1 MIKKI
6 NLRNPYFIKAE
17 DTNLHTA
24 NLKLYIY
31 TGEINVRGTL
41 KYSISK
47 TELGTNNYVV
57 FEISELVRDY
67 LEIEFN
73 NDYASQVV
81 FVSYD
86 LDIINSSST
95 TLYTDSDVFIAADGY
110 SYFEEGLKGQENL
123 LDNIN
128 KISSWT
134 LSENNITI
142 DEDNAT
148 APNGTTTA
156 TKLQSGG
163 GFSFAAANF
172 TELGNYTFSVF
183 AKAGNVNYI
192 ALRAPDSN
200 QNIQYFDILNGT
212 VGTTNGADIE
222 DARIQSYGSGWF
234 KCEIDLSIDDSSPN
248 DVYLI
253 IANSDGDQDST
264 ANDIIYVWNPRFES
278 TKSTYNVDLSLLSNT
293 KLLIN
298 EDESFRFP
306 VYDNSGYKVKQYTG
320 ASLTTT
326 TVLSGFTNTN
336 SAFDYLTIPAT
347 ITKIEITKTDDTVLN
362 TFTIEPICEAKF
374 EVIKVTF
381 VNKYG
386 AFQDLYFFKK
396 STESTDVMAEEY
408 KSTIIDESTLSYKT
422 YRHQKTRFL
431 VQGQDSITMNTGFVN
446 DELNKA
452 IEELMI
458 SEQVYMTRN
467 SVVYPLV
474 PKTKSVTYQTSLNDR
489 LANYTIDF
497 DMAFD
502 KINDIR

>member
-1 MIKKI
+1 M
-6 NLRNPYFIKAE
+6 A
-17 DTNLHTA
+17 T
-24 NLKLYIY
+24 
-31 TGEINVRGTL
+31 
-41 KYSISK
+41 KYS
-47 TELGTNNYVV
+47 
-57 FEISELVRDY
+57 
-67 LEIEFN
+67 
-73 NDYASQVV
+73 ND
-81 FVSYD
+81 
-86 LDIINSSST
+86 
-95 TLYTDSDVFIAADGY
+95 
-110 SYFEEGLKGQENL
+110 
-123 LDNIN
+123 
-128 KISSWT
+128 
-134 LSENNITI
+134 
-142 DEDNAT
+142 
-148 APNGTTTA
+148 
-156 TKLQSGG
+156 
-163 GFSFAAANF
+163 
-172 TELGNYTFSVF
+172 
-183 AKAGNVNYI
+183 
-192 ALRAPDSN
+192 
-200 QNIQYFDILNGT
+200 
-212 VGTTNGADIE
+212 
-222 DARIQSYGSGWF
+222 
-234 KCEIDLSIDDSSPN
+234 
-248 DVYLI
+248 
-253 IANSDGDQDST
+253 
-264 ANDIIYVWNPRFES
+264 NDIIYVWNPRFES

-396 STESTDVMAEEY
+396 SIESTDVMAEEY